1 MSHKANLLL
10 SLLVAVALSPFVA
23 SAQNSEKSFVTA
35 DAVAD
40 PIPVPAQGMVISCAP
55 SEAPAQGSD
64 PYQAVPIGIGP
75 VASGGDIFRLHL
87 SLNAFAGPMDLYFGI
102 LMYDLDPANIYMLT
116 PDLTLQPHSEG
127 IVPWK
132 TNVTGSIDEP
142 LFGDIPVSFL
152 PPSTYTFYICATP
165 SGQGFSGG
173 FYLWSTAFEIK
184 QATVSYAS
192 DIEPLLNAKC
202 SSCHFSISYA
212 WAKAFSRKTQFTHGM
227 SGTLWSTFEAS
238 TIEEW
243 ISGGELP

>member
-1 MSHKANLLL
+1 MSRKAHL
-10 SLLVAVALSPFVA
+10 SLLVLVSVALFLFVTF
-23 SAQNSEKSFVTA
+23 AQNSDRSSVAA

-55 SEAPAQGSD
+55 SEAPTLGSD

-75 VASGGDIFRLHL
+75 VANGGDILRLHL
-87 SLNAFAGPMDLYFGI
+87 GLNAFAGPVDLYFGI

-116 PDLTLQPHSEG
+116 PDLTLHPHSEG

-142 LFGDIPVSFL
+142 LFGDIPVSLL
-152 PPSTYTFYICATP
+152 PPSTYAFYLCATP
-165 SGQGFSGG
+165 AGQGFSGG
-173 FYLWSTAFEIK
+173 FYLWSTAFEVK
-184 QATVSYAS
+184 RVTVSYAS
-192 DIEPLLNAKC
+192 DIEPLLKAKC
-202 SSCHFSISYA
+202 SGCHFSISYA

-227 SGTLWSTFEAS
+227 SGALWSTFEAS

-243 ISGGELP
+243 ISGGMLP